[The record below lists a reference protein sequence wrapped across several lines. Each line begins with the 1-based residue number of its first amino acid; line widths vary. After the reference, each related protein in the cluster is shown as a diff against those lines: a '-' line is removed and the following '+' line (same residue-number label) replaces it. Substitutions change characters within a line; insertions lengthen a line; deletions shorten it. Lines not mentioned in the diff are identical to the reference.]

1 MGKNI
6 ILVFAKLKS
15 PFSTHNYMCFLKISL
30 EVFGVQMMPTMASR
44 DLLCARILCFVFI
57 VQVHVPVSSCDV
69 MSRSGTR
76 TCTGIFL
83 RCHGHRCFLFIFLPA
98 LCMHTPSR
106 MTQVELPIQSA
117 KKIPVQKARRKV
129 RGFFAIRE
137 VPSVL
142 RSPSFPPPWSHS
154 SSNSNTTR

>member
-57 VQVHVPVSSCDV
+57 VQVHVSSCDV
-69 MSRSGTR
+69 MDDQRQVALLCFRFVCFSSFALLSSGT
-76 TCTGIFL
+76 L
-83 RCHGHRCFLFIFLPA
+83 HAYSESHD
-98 LCMHTPSR
+98 PS
-106 MTQVELPIQSA
+106 
-117 KKIPVQKARRKV
+117 
-129 RGFFAIRE
+129 
-137 VPSVL
+137 
-142 RSPSFPPPWSHS
+142 
-154 SSNSNTTR
+154 

>member
-69 MSRSGTR
+69 MDIVACSLHFSSGT
-76 TCTGIFL
+76 L
-83 RCHGHRCFLFIFLPA
+83 HAYSESHD
-98 LCMHTPSR
+98 PS
-106 MTQVELPIQSA
+106 
-117 KKIPVQKARRKV
+117 
-129 RGFFAIRE
+129 
-137 VPSVL
+137 
-142 RSPSFPPPWSHS
+142 
-154 SSNSNTTR
+154 